1 MKSAEA
7 RSQATGM
14 FHTTAIRSSDLTSV
28 SWGWGSSGSQKKT
41 RKSMLPSAIIAP
53 IWRSPPS
60 GPDWR
65 HVTGSSSSRPSM
77 VPLVP
82 VATRSCAA
90 SMPRLKRAH
99 SIRSCFLLS

>member
-65 HVTGSSSSRPSM
+65 QVTGRPSSRCSM
-77 VPLVP
+77 VPVVP
-82 VATRSCAA
+82 VPTRSCMA
-90 SMPRLKRAH
+90 SRRL
-99 SIRSCFLLS
+99 L